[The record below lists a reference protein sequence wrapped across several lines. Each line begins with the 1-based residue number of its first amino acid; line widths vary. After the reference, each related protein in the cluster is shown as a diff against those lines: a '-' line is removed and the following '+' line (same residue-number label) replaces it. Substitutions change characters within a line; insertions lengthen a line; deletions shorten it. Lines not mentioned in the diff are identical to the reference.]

1 MLTVGIH
8 ENVVVSKA
16 ALNDQGTLEIEF
28 TRKGKDDVMAALA
41 GTAELTSDQDVNIRI
56 YGQSVDYFGEKR
68 DGKQMLKLIVNFRN
82 VLIELLGIFIDKPE
96 INPTKGLTV
105 TQENAKIL
113 FTDQANVDLTYNNTV
128 SQFLEMIKPFIGDE
142 KHSFRVKLPRRSK
155 KSSFASLPNFGP
167 WVESMDIPQDASKL
181 KWSNWEIEHGK
192 NDPTPAKD
200 KVTKKAVS
208 LNDAALSS
216 VFNTE
221 DEEETPAE
229 IKAE

>member
-8 ENVVVSKA
+8 ENVLVSKA

-68 DGKQMLKLIVNFRN
+68 DGGQMLKLIVNFRN
-82 VLIELLGIFIDKPE
+82 VLVELLGVFIDKPE

-105 TQENAKIL
+105 TKENAKIM
-113 FTDQANVDLTYNNTV
+113 FTDQANVDTTYTNIV
-128 SQFLEMIKPFIGDE
+128 GQFLEMIKPFVGDE
-142 KHSFRVKLPRRSK
+142 KHLFRVKLPRRSK

-167 WVESMDIPQDASKL
+167 WVESMDIPKDSSKL
-181 KWSNWEIEHGK
+181 KWSNWEITNGK

-200 KVTKKAVS
+200 TVTKKEVD
-208 LNDAALSS
+208 LNDSALDG
-216 VFNTE
+216 VFNKKE
-221 DEEETPAE
+221 DEVPA
-229 IKAE
+229 